1 MFIHGI
7 YNSEGERILEF
18 EDKVVIITGA
28 ARGIGAATAWA
39 FAKRGAI
46 SIIVDIDGEGAER
59 VAGEIRSQDLKAAA
73 FKVDVSKTLEVDVMV
88 EAIFNDFRRIDILVN
103 NAYISGGYA
112 IVTET
117 TQEIWDRVL
126 AVNLT
131 GYFNCARAVARKMI
145 SQKSGKI
152 INISSGAGI
161 NGSLSSGVQYPASKA
176 GIIGLTKGLA
186 GDLAPYGINVNC
198 ITPGLIRTWEP
209 DEMAE
214 RGTGWTLEKVE
225 RYVAVEVP
233 LKRVGEPEDIAET
246 VVFLASKAASYIVG
260 EVINVDGGGMLDSV
274 AKRESLLGF

>member
-1 MFIHGI
+1 M
-7 YNSEGERILEF
+7 EF
-18 EDKVVIITGA
+18 KGKVVIITGA
-28 ARGIGAATAWA
+28 ARGIGEATAWA
-39 FAKRGAI
+39 FARRGAI
-46 SIIVDIDGEGAER
+46 AVIADINGEGAEK
-59 VAGEIRSQDLKAAA
+59 VAADIQKKGYNAIAYTI
-73 FKVDVSKTLEVDVMV
+73 DVSNMPSVDEMV
-88 EAIFNDFRRIDILVN
+88 EDVFKKYGRIDVLVN

-117 TQEIWDRVL
+117 SQETWDKVI

-145 SQKSGKI
+145 PKRSGKI
-152 INISSGAGI
+152 VNISSGAGI

-186 GDLAPYGINVNC
+186 GDLAPFGINVNC
-198 ITPGLIRTWEP
+198 ITPGLIRTWAP
-209 DEMAE
+209 GEMAE

-225 RYVAVEVP
+225 RYIHVEVP

-246 VVFLASKAASYIVG
+246 VVFLSSDAASYIVG